1 MPKCYMMVGIPYSG
15 KSTFIKNYFKDFD
28 YVLLSTDDYIE
39 TVASQDGKSY
49 TDTFTHVYARASEF
63 MYKQLQFALSNS
75 LDIVWDQTNL
85 TKKSRR
91 QKLSLLPS
99 TYTKIGCVFEIPEYE
114 ELLSRRELRKE
125 KIIHLDVIEN
135 MKKTFEFPSL
145 EEGFDEIYKVKFKY
159 SLEKF
164 S

>member
-63 MYKQLQFALSNS
+63 MHKQLQFALSNS

-99 TYTKIGCVFEIPEYE
+99 TYTKIGCVFEIPDYE
-114 ELLSRRELRKE
+114 ELSRRRKLRKE
-125 KIIHLDVIEN
+125 CH
-135 MKKTFEFPSL
+135 
-145 EEGFDEIYKVKFKY
+145 
-159 SLEKF
+159 
-164 S
+164 